1 MTTMYQ
7 PPVQAPSTQNT
18 NSTPIGGGT
27 DRTSARRV
35 ASSYSAA
42 QLRHLQK
49 TVGNRAVTQ
58 MLKNQATAKQLKK
71 DTSADPAPIT
81 VLASPVVQ
89 RENDEEEAQVSN
101 LGSQALQEIFKK
113 KILPE
118 VGKQVLIKVI
128 DAFMLYADTLLH
140 SMVPNLK
147 TLLKYTASCL
157 SAFTK
162 VTEFWSELGPNV
174 RAGLKFVMGVVLYK
188 VDNLLPSFVPK
199 KMLSTFEASA
209 ADDAEGNATMQTVIG
224 YLKTAEQYLGTAN
237 VMSRVG
243 DFMKRRL
250 GLVTDEAASE
260 EDAQEDEAEETP
272 SGTSLDLKVIKLEM
286 QDLSIVRSK
295 TDDNQKELGG
305 LDAKSKVT
313 IRLFGQEYTVDEI
326 HARLGWDL
334 SFAIDMTLRNKLIIG
349 RSSFLIF
356 DMENLVLE
364 ELTVGNRGLDSL
376 VVSVAKFKVGSL
388 LELDKISGGYQKG
401 EGYQF
406 GAGNIQLNLPAP
418 FDTTLQAAA
427 QLQLEKD
434 GAFRQLDITNFKAG
448 ENFTVQQAVVTREY
462 LRIVNAMYDL
472 TPYGMPFKPTL
483 DEMQISKDKKIEK
496 IQGGVT
502 VKDWSPLTGLTING
516 HAAIGYENLL
526 YAQVDDAN
534 VRLDYKMFQGYGS
547 IKHLRYDT
555 NRKLEGEID
564 ELTFKIGKFTFA
576 ATKVDLNPDGSMSI
590 AEAEVVL
597 GGRDKVEAQDV
608 DEIGGDQEGLK
619 KSMGFDA
626 ISGGGGLSELAQVHL
641 KAKNITIRDGK
652 VNVGEYEKWV
662 GPSKVMK
669 VSLFGGAVQ
678 GLLDQE
684 KEKAAIAGQFQF
696 PSESRFWPIKV
707 GATLPIS
714 PTPISLF
721 MEVGIGG
728 GISAKAA
735 GLIERDKSISQ
746 ASVYNIKAMAELNAE
761 LTFSIGAGVKLG
773 HEILL
778 ALRAY
783 LEASA
788 TLAAATRAA
797 IEGKVKLNPDTK
809 TVEQDPSNPVIFRYE
824 LEAELK
830 AKLDFVI
837 DLVAFLFYRKELVR
851 RNLGN
856 WTLGSYRMAGSVG
869 ERDGKLTDEVTTP
882 RRGAEDTTLGGAIP
896 GQVKL
901 PEDDLVKQMAKRK
914 HDEGQGDQPYK
925 SLYRTA
931 HDKMSA
937 EPELDEPTLA
947 NISEQLRPS
956 AEDQSDVPKVVDRIH
971 TSMSAR
977 RAGPN
982 KSYLMSNEEWLQY
995 SNNAAMRRS
1004 VTLVDDALRAYHA
1017 EKNPRQKLVLL
1028 NQLREIGNQ
1037 YILDKNK
1044 SRWKMVF
1051 RLLLD
1056 TNKEEAFLREQIEAS
1071 SVQ

>member
-1 MTTMYQ
+1 MTKMHQ
-7 PPVQAPSTQNT
+7 PPVQVPNTQHA
-18 NSTPIGGGT
+18 NSNLTVGGGA
-27 DRTSARRV
+27 DRSSPSSYGV
-35 ASSYSAA
+35 SSYSAA
-42 QLRHLQK
+42 QLMKLQK
-49 TVGNRAVTQ
+49 TVGNRALAQ
-58 MLKNQATAKQLKK
+58 MLKNQV
-71 DTSADPAPIT
+71 T
-81 VLASPVVQ
+81 VLQ
-89 RENDEEEAQVSN
+89 RVDDEEEFQVSN
-101 LGSQALQEIFKK
+101 LGTDALKEIFLK

-118 VGKQVLIKVI
+118 VTKKGLIKVI
-128 DAFMLYADTLLH
+128 DAFMLYADTLIQ
-140 SMVPNLK
+140 SMVLDWK
-147 TLLKYTASCL
+147 TLLKYTATCL

-174 RAGLKFVMGVVLYK
+174 RAGLKFIMGVALYK

-209 ADDAEGNATMQTVIG
+209 ADDAQSSETMQNVIY
-224 YLKTAEQYLGTAN
+224 YLKTAEQFLGSAN

-250 GLVTDEAASE
+250 GLVTDEAAPE
-260 EDAQEDEAEETP
+260 QDAPEDVRAAETQ
-272 SGTSLDLKVIKLEM
+272 SGTSLDLKVIKLDM

-295 TDDNQKELGG
+295 TDDNQKEMGG

-313 IRLFGQEYTVDEI
+313 IRLFDQEYTVDEI

-334 SFAIDMTLRNKLIIG
+334 SFAIDMTMRNKLIIG
-349 RSSFLIF
+349 HSSFLIF

-364 ELTVGNRGLDSL
+364 ELTVGNRGLDTL
-376 VVSVAKFKVGSL
+376 VVSVGTFKVGSL
-388 LELDKISGGYQKG
+388 LELDKIIGGYKKG
-401 EGYQF
+401 EGYRF
-406 GAGNIQLNLPAP
+406 GAGHIQLNLPAP
-418 FDTTLQAAA
+418 FDTTLQATA

-448 ENFTVQQAVVTREY
+448 ENFTVQQALVTREY

-483 DEMQISKDKKIEK
+483 DEIQISKDKKIDK
-496 IQGGVT
+496 IQGGVI

-526 YAQVDDAN
+526 YVQLDDAN

-555 NRKLEGEID
+555 ERNLNGEID
-564 ELTFKIGKFTFA
+564 ELTFTIGKFTFA
-576 ATKVDLNPDGSMSI
+576 ATEVELHSDGSMLI
-590 AEAEVVL
+590 AEAELVL
-597 GGRDKVEAQDV
+597 GGGTDKVSAKDV
-608 DEIGGDQEGLK
+608 DEIDGDKEGLK
-619 KSMGFDA
+619 KSMGFDD

-669 VSLFGGAVQ
+669 ISLFGGAVQ

-684 KEKAAIAGQFQF
+684 KEKAAIAGQFKF
-696 PSESRFWPIKV
+696 PSTSGFWPIKV
-707 GATLPIS
+707 GATLPIP

-728 GISAKAA
+728 GVSAKAA
-735 GLIERDKSISQ
+735 GLIERDQSITQ
-746 ASVYNIKAMAELNAE
+746 ASVYNIKALAELSAE
-761 LTFSIGAGVKLG
+761 LTFSVGAGVKLG

-783 LEASA
+783 LQASA
-788 TLAAATRAA
+788 TLSAATRAA

-809 TVEQDPSNPVIFRYE
+809 MVEQDPSHPVIFRYE

-830 AKLDFVI
+830 ARLDFIV
-837 DLVAFLFYRKELVR
+837 DLVAFLFYQKTLFRQ
-851 RNLGN
+851 NLGD

-882 RRGAEDTTLGGAIP
+882 RRGADDPTLGGAIP
-896 GQVKL
+896 GQIKL
-901 PEDDLVKQMAKRK
+901 PEDDLVKQLAKRK
-914 HDEGQGDQPYK
+914 HAEGNGDQPYK

-937 EPELDEPTLA
+937 APDLNESTLA
-947 NISEQLRPS
+947 DIKEKLTPS
-956 AEDQSDVPKVVDRIH
+956 AEKKSDVPIVVNRIH

-977 RAGPN
+977 REGPN

-995 SNNAAMRRS
+995 SSNAAMRKS
-1004 VTLVDDALRAYHA
+1004 VILVDDALRAYHA

-1028 NQLREIGNQ
+1028 ERLREIGNQ

-1056 TNKEEAFLREQIEAS
+1056 TNKEEIFLREQIETS

>member
-1 MTTMYQ
+1 MFQ

-18 NSTPIGGGT
+18 NSTPLVGGGT
-27 DRTSARRV
+27 DRTSPRRE

-42 QLRHLQK
+42 QLLQLQK

-58 MLKNQATAKQLKK
+58 MLRNRMTAQQMQK
-71 DTSADPAPIT
+71 DPSAA
-81 VLASPVVQ
+81 LASPVLQ
-89 RENDEEEAQVSN
+89 REGDEETESQISN
-101 LGSQALQEIFKK
+101 LGTQVLQDILMN

-128 DAFMLYADTLLH
+128 DGFMLYADTLIQ
-140 SMVPNLK
+140 SMLPDLT
-147 TLLKYTASCL
+147 TLLKYTATCL

-162 VTEFWSELGPNV
+162 VTEFWNELGPNT
-174 RAGLKFVMGVVLYK
+174 RAGLKFVMGVVLHK

-199 KMLSTFEASA
+199 MMLSTFEANA
-209 ADDAEGNATMQTVIG
+209 ADDAEGSAMMQNVVY
-224 YLKTAEQYLGTAN
+224 YLKTAEQYLGTVN

-243 DFMKRRL
+243 DFMKWSL
-250 GLVTDEAASE
+250 GLTPD
-260 EDAQEDEAEETP
+260 TP
-272 SGTSLDLKVIKLEM
+272 SSEQDALENSQAREKPTGTSLDLKVIKLEM

-295 TDDNQKELGG
+295 TDDNQKEMGG

-334 SFAIDMTLRNKLIIG
+334 SFAIDMTLQNKLIIG
-349 RSSFLIF
+349 HSSFLIF

-364 ELTVGNRGLDSL
+364 ELTVSDRGLNTLEVSL
-376 VVSVAKFKVGSL
+376 AKFKVGSL
-388 LELDKISGGYQKG
+388 LELDKITGGYKKG
-401 EGYQF
+401 KGYKF
-406 GAGNIQLNLPAP
+406 GAGNITLKLPEP
-418 FDTTLQAAA
+418 FSTEIQTGA
-427 QLQLEKD
+427 QLELEPD
-434 GAFRQLDITNFKAG
+434 GAFRQLDVFEFKAG
-448 ENFTVQQAVVTREY
+448 NFSLEQALVTREY

-472 TPYGMPFKPTL
+472 TPHGMPFKPTL
-483 DEMQISKDKKIEK
+483 DVLQISKDKKIQK

-502 VKDWSPLTGLTING
+502 VQDWSPLKGLTING
-516 HAAIGYENLL
+516 HAAIGYEDVL
-526 YAQVDDAN
+526 YAQVDNAD
-534 VRLDYKMFQGYGS
+534 VRLDYDIFQGYGS

-555 NRKLEGEID
+555 NRKLEGEINGI
-564 ELTFKIGKFTFA
+564 TFSIGKFHFA
-576 ATKVDLNPDGSMSI
+576 ATKVDINADGSMSI
-590 AEAEVVL
+590 AEAQVVL
-597 GGRDKVEAQDV
+597 GGGKDQIAAKDV
-608 DEIGGDQEGLK
+608 DEIGGDKEGLK
-619 KSMGFDA
+619 KSMGFDE
-626 ISGGGGLSELAQVHL
+626 ISGGGGLSDLAQVHL

-652 VNVGEYEKWV
+652 VSVGEYEKWI

-669 VSLFGGAVQ
+669 ISLFGGGIQ

-684 KEKAAIAGQFQF
+684 KEKAAIAGQFKF
-696 PSESRFWPIKV
+696 PSTSGFWPIKV

-721 MEVGIGG
+721 LEMGIGG

-735 GLIERDKSISQ
+735 GMIERDKSIAQ
-746 ASVYNIKAMAELNAE
+746 ESVYNIKALAELSAE
-761 LTFSIGAGVKLG
+761 LTFSIGAGMKLG

-788 TLAAATRAA
+788 TLSAATRAA
-797 IEGKVKLNPDTK
+797 IEGKVKLNPETK
-809 TVEQDPSNPVIFRYE
+809 MVEQDSNNPVIFRYE
-824 LEAELK
+824 LEAELQ

-837 DLVAFLFYRKELVR
+837 DLVAFLFYHKELYR

-869 ERDGKLTDEVTTP
+869 ERDGKLTDQVKTP
-882 RRGAEDTTLGGAIP
+882 HHGAEDMTLGGAIP

-901 PEDDLVKQMAKRK
+901 PEESLVKQIAKRK
-914 HDEGQGDQPYK
+914 HEEGNGDQPYK

-937 EPELDEPTLA
+937 EPELGEPTLA
-947 NISEQLRPS
+947 NIREQLKPS
-956 AEDQSDVPKVVDRIH
+956 AKDQRDVPQIVDRIN

-977 RAGPN
+977 RDGPN

-1004 VTLVDDALRAYHA
+1004 VTLVDDALAAYHA
-1017 EKNPRQKLVLL
+1017 EKNPQQKLVLL
-1028 NQLREIGNQ
+1028 NRLREIGNK
-1037 YILDKNK
+1037 YILDRGK

-1056 TNKEEAFLREQIEAS
+1056 TNREEEFLREQIEAT
-1071 SVQ
+1071 SVR